1 MYSRVEDERLS
12 YIRRALQKQ
21 IAQVEEFQNFDSAEV
36 YQQGHLEP
44 YIYHG
49 IILPAS
55 FLGSRAWAASE
66 VADSLALCR
75 AKGKPSFFITIIT
88 NLN

>member
-44 YIYHG
+44 YIHRG

-66 VADSLALCR
+66 VADSLALRR
-75 AKGKPSFFITIIT
+75 A
-88 NLN
+88 